1 MERAKF
7 KTNNISKEI
16 TENDIIENITDI
28 CVKQNLTIE
37 ATHKFR
43 SKRVIGYALIN
54 SVNHCFKFKKPRNL
68 LMYIK
73 IIDEHKSDDLLSYG
87 FYKAQRDISINFFID
102 EQKIKN
108 ITVIINEKNLNY
120 IYEYISFILT
130 HLRKSSMINFDDL
143 ETVQKDFFDEYGE
156 IDKEGNITYEKPF
169 TKVRCNNIMYPL
181 DRYSVGCNYPARCI
195 NSILFNDGKAIE
207 IKHSNSVDII
217 SISNFKNH
225 FDAIVDEN
233 GNIIPNNNKDE
244 DNNSENTEFTKVK
257 FINKLES
264 TPYLNSILEI
274 GNYYYV
280 RWNNNKKIIIIYEQP
295 NRRLSPKGVYSPKL
309 FQESFDAKIDEN
321 GNIIPNKENK
331 EGEKEDMTTY
341 RMRNTIKDL
350 PRTVTVLCTKTL
362 ETKAQLYPAG
372 QYFYAYADED
382 DIIYIDGKY
391 HCCCPIS
398 KDKFLNHFDAEIDK
412 CGKIIPNEYIHNIVK
427 MICIED
433 DKDKEI
439 HKKYCYYVDFSK
451 IFNNNE
457 FKCWDSKYGKNLSD
471 PYKYKLISEDII
483 YRKFKEIISI
493 EVAVKIIQYELDLK
507 PSEILKCTDTIG
519 DDTYYLKYQGDIITL
534 DTNSLANPE
543 YYSVF
548 VSIATNDETHRF
560 ATRNVYLTNKTI
572 NELCDFITFL
582 NPRLNQETVK
592 DDTL

>member
-1 MERAKF
+1 MERPKF

-54 SVNHCFKFKKPRNL
+54 SVNHCFKFKKPHNL

-181 DRYSVGCNYPARCI
+181 DRYSVGCDYPARCI

-233 GNIIPNNNKDE
+233 GNIIPNKDD

-274 GNYYYV
+274 GNYYYA

-295 NRRLSPKGVYSPKL
+295 NRRLSPKGIYTPKL

-331 EGEKEDMTTY
+331 EEEKEDMTTY

-382 DIIYIDGKY
+382 DIIYIDGE
-391 HCCCPIS
+391 HNCCCPIS
-398 KDKFLNHFDAEIDK
+398 KDKFLNHFDAKIDNDN
-412 CGKIIPNEYIHNIVK
+412 IIPNDYVSNIK
-427 MICIED
+427 KLLCIKT
-433 DKDKEI
+433 DKRIIRKR
-439 HKKYCYYVDFSK
+439 CYYVELNKVFNDDEYMIWECTHSK
-451 IFNNNE
+451 DESI
-457 FKCWDSKYGKNLSD
+457 KDLTVTKNH
-471 PYKYKLISEDII
+471 KLISKNII
-483 YRKFKEIISI
+483 DNNFEEIISI
-493 EVAVKIIQYELDLK
+493 ETATKIIQEKLDLK
-507 PSEILKCTDTIG
+507 PSEILKYTDVVG
-519 DDTYYLKYQGDIITL
+519 DDMLYLKYNGDIITL

-543 YYSVF
+543 YYSVS

-560 ATRNVYLTNKTI
+560 ASRNVYLTNKSI